1 VLELAEAFEAQSEE
15 ISHERTTVSELESLA
30 TVQELDTHLDQLTHR
45 RANLPEHLALE
56 QLAGEQA
63 DVNKA
68 LDTTSAERHLLERE
82 QKRFEDEVGS
92 IESKIA
98 ADNDRMYNTGITS
111 PKELSA
117 LQDELAGLA
126 RRQEVV
132 EDQILELMEQIEPLT
147 TDVKSKEDRLAEIEI
162 ERGRNEAGVTVAEA
176 EIDAE
181 VASLV
186 GQRND
191 RRAEVRES
199 LVDRYDK
206 LRATSRDGVVIGR
219 MDDGRCSA
227 CGLRLSSM
235 FIDEAKHSDNPE
247 LMQCEECGVLLVH

>member
-1 VLELAEAFEAQSEE
+1 
-15 ISHERTTVSELESLA
+15 VSELESLI
-30 TVQELDTHLDQLTHR
+30 TVQELDTHLDQLAHR
-45 RANLPEHLALE
+45 RVNLPEHSALE
-56 QLAGEQA
+56 QLALEQG
-63 DVNKA
+63 DVDKSLA
-68 LDTTSAERHLLERE
+68 KTSAERHVLERE

-147 TDVKSKEDRLAEIEI
+147 ADVVSRENRLAEIET

-181 VASLV
+181 ISAIVL
-186 GQRND
+186 QRD
-191 RRAEVRES
+191 DHRAEVRES
-199 LVDRYDK
+199 LVGRYDK

-235 FIDEAKHSDNPE
+235 FIDEAKHSENPE
-247 LMQCEECGVLLVH
+247 LMQCEECGVLLVP

>member
-1 VLELAEAFEAQSEE
+1 
-15 ISHERTTVSELESLA
+15 VSELESLI
-30 TVQELDTHLDQLTHR
+30 TVQELDTRLDQLSHR
-45 RANLPEHLALE
+45 RANLPEHSALE
-56 QLAGEQA
+56 QLAREQDGVDKSLA
-63 DVNKA
+63 K
-68 LDTTSAERHLLERE
+68 TSAERHVLERE

-98 ADNDRMYNTGITS
+98 SDNDRMYNTGITS

-132 EDQILELMEQIEPLT
+132 EDQILELMEQVEPLT
-147 TDVKSKEDRLAEIEI
+147 ADVESRESRLTDIET
-162 ERGRNEAGVTVAEA
+162 ERGRNEAGVAVAEA

-181 VASLV
+181 ISALV
-186 GQRND
+186 LQRDD

-199 LVDRYDK
+199 LVGRYDK

-235 FIDEAKHSDNPE
+235 FIDEAKHSENPE
-247 LMQCEECGVLLVH
+247 LMQCEECGVLLVP